1 MHRFAVLLSDLVLTP
16 QTMLPETGQQVTTW
30 LIPVGIGAVVLGVGA
45 LFWMRRGRGKR
56 KA

>member
-1 MHRFAVLLSDLVLTP
+1 MHRFAVLLSDLVLAP
-16 QTMLPETGQQVTTW
+16 QMMLPETGQQVTTW